1 MWGGRSGGPQAPHS
15 LPRPPLS
22 PTNLARSL
30 SVSCGLLSFSSSC
43 CGGGNGTPLTCRRRV
58 SGEPVLSRTVS
69 SRKWV
74 TSASAVLA
82 PSEGTDVDATV
93 YRRCCVCLGLGSAP
107 DTGPRAKKQKEKEGR
122 KGAEERRMVM
132 EQEDLEHCVADYLA

>member
-1 MWGGRSGGPQAPHS
+1 MCGGRSGGPQAPHR

-30 SVSCGLLSFSSSC
+30 SVSCGLLSVSFSC
-43 CGGGNGTPLTCRRRV
+43 CGCGNGTLLTCRV

-74 TSASAVLA
+74 TSTAAVLA

-93 YRRCCVCLGLGSAP
+93 LLRVFAFLSGAGQWP
-107 DTGPRAKKQKEKEGR
+107 EGEEAER
-122 KGAEERRMVM
+122 EGGEERGGG
-132 EQEDLEHCVADYLA
+132 EADGDGTGGFGALCC